1 MRNGKEFC
9 GTAAGRIAALALCAL
24 LPCAL
29 LSGCDETGESED
41 EVARVGRSVLLL
53 RDLELRT
60 PADLR
65 ALQSREQAMQT
76 VKNWVNDETLAQ
88 EARERG
94 LDKTPEFRL
103 LVSDFERMVLADA
116 IRREFRDSARFAR
129 HLDSLKLSIP
139 IAIHPERIPAGRAE
153 NRGTP

>member
-24 LPCAL
+24 L
-29 LSGCDETGESED
+29 SGCGETGESED
-41 EVARVGRSVLLL
+41 EIARVGRSVLLL
-53 RDLELRT
+53 RDLELRA

-65 ALQSREQAMQT
+65 DARSREQKLQT

-88 EARERG
+88 EARAKG
-94 LDKTPEFRL
+94 LDESPEFRL

-139 IAIHPERIPAGRAE
+139 IAIHPERIPADRAE

>member
-24 LPCAL
+24 L
-29 LSGCDETGESED
+29 SGCGETGESED
-41 EVARVGRSVLLL
+41 EIARVGRSVLLL
-53 RDLELRT
+53 RDLELRA

-65 ALQSREQAMQT
+65 DARSREQKLQT

-88 EARERG
+88 EARAKG
-94 LDKTPEFRL
+94 LDKSPEFRL

-139 IAIHPERIPAGRAE
+139 IAIHPERIPADRAE

>member
-1 MRNGKEFC
+1 M
-9 GTAAGRIAALALCAL
+9 TL
-24 LPCAL
+24 L
-29 LSGCDETGESED
+29 T
-41 EVARVGRSVLLL
+41 RVFL
-53 RDLELRT
+53 RDLELRA

-65 ALQSREQAMQT
+65 DARSREQKLQT

-88 EARERG
+88 EARAKG
-94 LDKTPEFRL
+94 LDKSPEFRL

-139 IAIHPERIPAGRAE
+139 IAIHPERIPADRAE